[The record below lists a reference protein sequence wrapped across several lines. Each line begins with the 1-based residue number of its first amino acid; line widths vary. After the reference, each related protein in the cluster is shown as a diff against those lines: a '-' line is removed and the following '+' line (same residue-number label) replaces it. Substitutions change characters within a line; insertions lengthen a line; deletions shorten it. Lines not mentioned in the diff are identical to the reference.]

1 MGGYGFV
8 HPGMDPNAFM
18 GMGGQP
24 IVGEPGPGRR
34 PGEGLPPNFNNLDGP
49 RFEENFMH
57 NMGGNTGM
65 DSGYVG
71 EGMN

>member
-1 MGGYGFV
+1 MGRQPMV
-8 HPGMDPNAFM
+8 
-18 GMGGQP
+18 GGSGQ
-24 IVGEPGPGRR
+24 GGR

-49 RFEENFMH
+49 RFEENLSNFMH